1 MTVAPIRREILVAA
15 PADRAFEL
23 FTGRIGDWW
32 PLARFG
38 VFGDGTVAFEGSTP
52 GNREIVERSGDRV
65 SVWAQ
70 VTEWNPP
77 GALGFTWHP
86 GTDPARATSV
96 RVTFSAEGEQTLV
109 TVEHSGWDVL
119 ADPEL
124 AAAAANEYGQG
135 WPGVLAGFASLVA
148 AANEPSR

>member
-52 GNREIVERSGDRV
+52 GDRRLSSGPVTGCRCGPRSPSGIRPEP
-65 SVWAQ
+65 SAS
-70 VTEWNPP
+70 P
-77 GALGFTWHP
+77 GI
-86 GTDPARATSV
+86 RAPTPRGRPLFESP
-96 RVTFSAEGEQTLV
+96 SATEGEQTLV

>member
-32 PLARFG
+32 PLARFS
-38 VFGDGTVAFEGSTP
+38 VFGDGTVAFEGTGLGRS
-52 GNREIVERSGDRV
+52 IVERSGDRV
-65 SVWAQ
+65 SVWAE
-70 VTEWNPP
+70 VTEWDPP

-86 GTDPARATSV
+86 GTDPAKATQV
-96 RVTFSAEGEQTLV
+96 RVTFTVEGEQTLV
-109 TVEHSGWDVL
+109 SVEHSGWAVL
-119 ADPEL
+119 ADPTL
-124 AAAAANEYGQG
+124 AAAAAQEYGQG
-135 WPGVLAGFASLVA
+135 WPGVLGGFAALVA